1 MKKQVI
7 KLQSVRNDWK
17 KVTGTIS
24 HVINVIYSEYENLD
38 GDIKKVLPP
47 TKKDAGRYGK
57 AICNT
62 YRVGQYCTRYKR
74 NEAGDIVGGK
84 PYTIQPSVDMVLRF
98 FVAQYNTA
106 VPEDA
111 VAIK

>member
-1 MKKQVI
+1 MKANVI

-24 HVINVIYSEYENLD
+24 HVINVIYSEYNNLD

-57 AICNT
+57 EICT
-62 YRVGQYCTRYKR
+62 AYRVGQYCTRYKR
-74 NEAGDIVGGK
+74 DESGEIVGGK

-98 FVAQYNTA
+98 FVAQYNAA

-111 VAIK
+111 VAVK